1 MGEKVVRV
9 EKCVS
14 YVEQQ
19 PPVEMQDALCPVLKA
34 LVISELLKHADI
46 DVQVGVTACL
56 TEISR
61 IAAPDVPYCDELMK
75 EVFRLTIS
83 AFEGLSD
90 NSSKSFAKLVS
101 ILETVARVRS
111 CGVLNNGN
119 IVPNV
124 GFL

>member
-1 MGEKVVRV
+1 
-9 EKCVS
+9 
-14 YVEQQ
+14 
-19 PPVEMQDALCPVLKA
+19 MQDALCPAFKA
-34 LVISELLKHADI
+34 LVINELLKHADI

-61 IAAPDVPYCDELMK
+61 IMAPDVPYIDELMK

-90 NSSKSFAKLVS
+90 NSSKSFVKRVS

-111 CGVLNNGN
+111 CAVLLDLECDSLVVEMFRNFYKC
-119 IVPNV
+119 IRYKH
-124 GFL
+124 